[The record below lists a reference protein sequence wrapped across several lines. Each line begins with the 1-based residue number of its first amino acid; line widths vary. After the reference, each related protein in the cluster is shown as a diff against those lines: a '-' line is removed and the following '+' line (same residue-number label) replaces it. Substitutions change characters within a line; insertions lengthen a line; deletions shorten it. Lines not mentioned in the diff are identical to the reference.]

1 MKRRKKRNGG
11 FLTLANRRRRRRNPW
26 YVADRWG
33 TVQGGPYVTQ
43 DEARALIA
51 VFRRQAHTSDAI
63 DKARR
68 HRRHGSAK
76 MPGVL
81 AHWGF
86 RTHESG
92 KRYSKGRKVAA
103 WARKRRKARK

>member
-1 MKRRKKRNGG
+1 MKRRKRRNGG

-33 TVQGGPYVTQ
+33 TVQGGPYLTQ

-51 VFRRQAHTSDAI
+51 VFRRQSKTPEALTRVRGLRRIGAA
-63 DKARR
+63 KA
-68 HRRHGSAK
+68 
-76 MPGVL
+76 PGNI

-103 WARKRRKARK
+103 WARKRKARR